1 MRAPGIAL
9 AASAVLAL
17 EAAALVVFAAIEGR
31 SRCGDAASST
41 TAIALIVL
49 TLIGAAALV
58 AFAVGTRSGRSW
70 ARSGGVVAQVLA
82 VALALGSLTV
92 QPVPWA
98 FVLGLAV
105 PGVVGFALLISS
117 ARREGER
124 RGRSDAPRRHAHA
137 SMPSCLRS
145 RATWPVAFTL
155 YCASVITPS
164 SSSTKVERITP
175 STTLP

>member
-1 MRAPGIAL
+1 VRAPGIAL

-17 EAAALVVFAAIEGR
+17 EAAALVVFAAIEVAGLGA
-31 SRCGDAASST
+31 GDAASST

-124 RGRSDAPRRHAHA
+124 RGA
-137 SMPSCLRS
+137 
-145 RATWPVAFTL
+145 
-155 YCASVITPS
+155 
-164 SSSTKVERITP
+164 E
-175 STTLP
+175 